1 MANKV
6 WNECLVSGI
15 ITACDPGR
23 NTCSGSSRRYTREDL
38 TVGMNLCR
46 YDDSLPEVIVRSI
59 GLESLMVKIDGRSYT
74 VTTGGRIDS
83 DRKPLSYAYS
93 EVSIF
98 LE

>member
-6 WNECLVSGI
+6 WSECRVSGT

-23 NTCSGSSRRYTREDL
+23 NTCSGSSRSYKREDL
-38 TVGMNLCR
+38 MVGMNLCR

-59 GLESLMVKIDGRSYT
+59 GLDSLMVKIEGRSYT
-74 VTTGGRIDS
+74 VTTGGRIES

-93 EVSIF
+93 EVSIT